1 MGGQRRAEV
10 HGTLMKMMMQQ
21 VRQGDA
27 MRIACVGGGPAGLY
41 FALLMKMHEPGHN
54 ITVFERT
61 AADFAYGWGI
71 TFDED
76 LLATLYRSDPN
87 SAQKI
92 EQAAFRLEK
101 QTVDVQGKQELRV
114 GGCYTI
120 SRQRLLDILADR
132 AQGLGVHIKFGQEV
146 TAPSQL
152 PEFDLIVACDGVNS
166 RTRLEAGRFQTDM
179 RLSVNKHAWLGTS
192 QVFESFMYLFVRTS
206 SGWIWAYAYRIDDQC
221 STFIVECSP
230 ETWAR
235 LGFGTMPSHEC
246 LSLLEKLFER
256 HLAGHHLT
264 VQAGNGTD
272 VRWLNFRTVT
282 VQPWHDGKTVLT
294 GDAAHTTH
302 FAIGSGTKLAIED
315 VIALSENL
323 EHHGELEPAFQS
335 YEMQRKAALRRPQTE
350 ARFSAEWFENL
361 SRYIDL
367 KPHEFSAL
375 LHGRQSP
382 LLPRLRPRLYYQL
395 DKLTE
400 ELTILRALR
409 RQVAPRVKTLYSRP
423 KTMVLSDSSTIHLR
437 ADVDKD
443 R

>member
-1 MGGQRRAEV
+1 
-10 HGTLMKMMMQQ
+10 
-21 VRQGDA
+21 
-27 MRIACVGGGPAGLY
+27 MRVACVGGGPAGFY
-41 FALLMKMHEPGHN
+41 FALLMKMREPGHN

-61 AADFAYGWGI
+61 AAGSAYGWGV

-76 LLATLYRSDPN
+76 LLATLYRSDPD
-87 SAQKI
+87 SALKI

-101 QTVDVQGKQELRV
+101 QAVDVQGKQVLRV

-120 SRQRLLDILADR
+120 SRQRLLDILANR
-132 AQGLGVHIKFGQEV
+132 ARGLGVHIKFGQEV
-146 TAPSQL
+146 TALSQL
-152 PEFDLIVACDGVNS
+152 PEVDLIVACDGVNS
-166 RTRLEAGRFQTDM
+166 RTRLEAGRFQTDVH
-179 RLSVNKHAWLGTS
+179 LSANKYAWLGTS

-221 STFIVECSP
+221 STFIVESSP

-246 LSLLEKLFER
+246 LSLLEKLFEP

-264 VQAGNGTD
+264 AHARNGTD

-282 VQPWHDGKTVLT
+282 VQRWYDGNTVLT

-315 VIALSENL
+315 AIALSENL
-323 EHHGELEPAFQS
+323 EHYGELRPAFQS

-350 ARFSAEWFENL
+350 ARFSAQWFENL
-361 SRYIDL
+361 SRYIHL

-382 LLPRLRPRLYYQL
+382 LLPRVPPRLYYKLDQL
-395 DKLTE
+395 TD

-409 RQVAPRVKTLYSRP
+409 RQIAPRVKTLYTRP
-423 KTMVLSDSSTIHLR
+423 KTMIPSDSSTIHPR
-437 ADVDKD
+437 AEVD
-443 R
+443 